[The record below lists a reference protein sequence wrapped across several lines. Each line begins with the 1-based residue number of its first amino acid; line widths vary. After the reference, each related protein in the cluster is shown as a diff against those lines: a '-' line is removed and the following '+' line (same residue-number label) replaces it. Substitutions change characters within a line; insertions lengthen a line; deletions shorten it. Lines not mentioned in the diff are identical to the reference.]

1 MKIKIQKFCG
11 KTFFIIL
18 GLLHNTNHDQYLH
31 SPMYEYELNNH
42 FLVLLKNSLILNIFN
57 LISYEVRMNLFS
69 NFSLKKRYFFY
80 I

>member
-31 SPMYEYELNNH
+31 SPTYAYKLNYH
-42 FLVLLKNSLILNIFN
+42 FLVLLKTL
-57 LISYEVRMNLFS
+57 
-69 NFSLKKRYFFY
+69 
-80 I
+80 

>member
-1 MKIKIQKFCG
+1 MKIEIQNFCG
-11 KTFFIIL
+11 ETFFIIL

-31 SPMYEYELNNH
+31 SPMYAYKLNYH

-69 NFSLKKRYFFY
+69 NFSVKKRYFFY